1 MRGRFGVILLAMW
14 TLLALGPSAL
24 DAQEL
29 RLVEHLPDAARMRID
44 SILDAARHAGLPT
57 EPIVDRA
64 LEGAAKGAP
73 PDLIVAA
80 VTRLAGELRGARTA
94 FGEMA
99 SAAELTAGASALRAG
114 ATSDDLVQLRRL
126 RPGRPLTVAAAALA
140 DLVAVGVPTD
150 TAVAAVMVLAR
161 EAGDAEYVAL
171 RRTVGRDI
179 ARGASPTAAL
189 GVRLQALTER
199 VSDLVDGTGITSGP
213 RKRKP

>member
-1 MRGRFGVILLAMW
+1 MRMRGRFGVILLAMW

-80 VTRLAGELRGARTA
+80 VTRLAGELRG
-94 FGEMA
+94 
-99 SAAELTAGASALRAG
+99 
-114 ATSDDLVQLRRL
+114 VQLRRL